1 MSLIRSTYKRRALLV
16 TLLVHLTVVFFFY
29 SFGLK
34 YMDPKIEEGI
44 AIEFGYA
51 EEGIGEEIT
60 QTEEILTEIP
70 EEIVLETEVSAP
82 DEKLE
87 VSEDIVTQDVED
99 APTISAEEEIEEIKE
114 AKAVQKEVEKPQ
126 ASNELQQA
134 LSSLFQSNETAS
146 SGTTGAVAA
155 QGDLSGSLKGEQEAE
170 GGEGNST
177 DGYELGDRQAIVK
190 PKPNYSCNE
199 TGRVVIR
206 VWVNADG
213 QTYKSE
219 LDLKNTTDTS
229 PCLVKEAKSAA
240 LKTTWLAD
248 ANAMPTQ
255 IGYIIYNFRKQ

>member
-1 MSLIRSTYKRRALLV
+1 MSLIRNTYKRRALLV
-16 TLLVHLTVVFFFY
+16 TILVHLLVVFAFY

-51 EEGIGEEIT
+51 EEGTGEEIT
-60 QTEEILTEIP
+60 QTQEILTEIP
-70 EEIVLETEVSAP
+70 EEVILETEVSASEAQL
-82 DEKLE
+82 D
-87 VSEDIVTQDVED
+87 VSEDVVNQDLDD
-99 APTISAEEEIEEIKE
+99 APSISAEEETKQIEEPQ
-114 AKAVQKEVEKPQ
+114 AVQADEKKPQ

-134 LSSLFQSNETAS
+134 LSSLFQSDEAKS
-146 SGTTGAVAA
+146 SGTTDVEAA
-155 QGDLSGSLKGEQEAE
+155 QGDESGSLQGDQEAV
-170 GGEGNST
+170 GGEGNFS

-190 PKPNYSCNE
+190 PKPNYACNE

-213 QTYKSE
+213 QTYKSV